1 MRNNEKASKN
11 GKKLAIPDGKA
22 VRLEHVFPEGLRSAF
37 TNHITVQHTDE
48 GEFTIAFFEID
59 HPVLLGEPEDI
70 AAQVD
75 KLESV
80 KAHCVGRIIISEKR
94 MPKFIGELVSNYES
108 LVSSKDQPNPEVQK
122 GKKHAS

>member
-1 MRNNEKASKN
+1 MRDNQKASKN
-11 GKKLAIPDGKA
+11 GKKIAFPEGKA
-22 VRLEHVFPEGLRSAF
+22 VRLEHVFPDGLRSAF

-48 GEFTIAFFEID
+48 GEFTVAFFEVD

-70 AAQVD
+70 AAQVE

-80 KAHCVGRIIISEKR
+80 KAHCVARIVISEKR
-94 MPKFIGELVSNYES
+94 MPKFIGALVSNYES
-108 LVSSKDQPNPEVQK
+108 HVTSKEQSNPDSQK